1 MIVLQQIKLITRPL
15 NPSFNM
21 HVKGLENFQRH
32 WRSRHPPRPIPRA
45 GDGATSALT
54 GPFLTVGEANKPGA
68 LMVFQRM
75 PISLSTQQF
84 VPDFRSDRECDH
96 HHGRIFF
103 TTSTLSLSIDNKG
116 SVYNLWCVCIRTR
129 LLLHTEASSHLREN
143 HATFRWIFLLYEVCI
158 VWLF

>member
-75 PISLSTQQF
+75 PISLHTLNSRPQAFGAIGSAILINQ
-84 VPDFRSDRECDH
+84 RG
-96 HHGRIFF
+96 GRKERNLLHVEYKGKSRVR
-103 TTSTLSLSIDNKG
+103 STLI
-116 SVYNLWCVCIRTR
+116 C
-129 LLLHTEASSHLREN
+129 LHKRVFNPTVFLKISHIMHHVPVAGYTQPLPP
-143 HATFRWIFLLYEVCI
+143 IL
-158 VWLF
+158 